1 MAIVPDLNRS
11 PPGRPGNQLGVDP
24 HNLTKAEF
32 ATQNDG
38 FRKDV
43 SLIVPVGGSLVLPAD
58 GTRNIST
65 RLIGSFNGLGA
76 ISLFAGTTQSIK
88 GVLARVAW
96 YCVSDEVQAL
106 TILVG

>member
-1 MAIVPDLNRS
+1 MS
-11 PPGRPGNQLGVDP
+11 
-24 HNLTKAEF
+24 
-32 ATQNDG
+32 
-38 FRKDV
+38 
-43 SLIVPVGGSLVLPAD
+43 
-58 GTRNIST
+58 IST